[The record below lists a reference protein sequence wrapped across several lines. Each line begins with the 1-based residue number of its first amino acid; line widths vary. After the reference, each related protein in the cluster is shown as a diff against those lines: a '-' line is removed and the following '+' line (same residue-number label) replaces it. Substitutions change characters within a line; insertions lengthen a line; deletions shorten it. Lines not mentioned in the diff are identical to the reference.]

1 MNPTPFQVQLHY
13 DTVQLLGERKIAFTS
28 GTVERPQEI
37 ALTVTFQD
45 TTLFIFKDSADF
57 VTPVYRRQFEKRD
70 VQNLEALR
78 AACIEFLATL
88 PR

>member
-1 MNPTPFQVQLHY
+1 MIPFSCWVSGRSHSRP
-13 DTVQLLGERKIAFTS
+13 ERSS
-28 GTVERPQEI
+28 GRRI

-45 TTLFIFKDSADF
+45 TTLYIFKDSADF

-70 VQNLEALR
+70 FQNLEALR
-78 AACIEFLATL
+78 AACIEFLAAL